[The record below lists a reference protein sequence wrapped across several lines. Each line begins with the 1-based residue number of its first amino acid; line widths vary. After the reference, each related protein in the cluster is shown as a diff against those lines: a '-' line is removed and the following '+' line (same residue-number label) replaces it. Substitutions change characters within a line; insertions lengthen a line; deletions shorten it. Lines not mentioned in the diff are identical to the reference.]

1 MKILIAED
9 DPVTLETLAAC
20 VRGEGFQTVLAGD
33 GQTAFRLWQ
42 KERPQIVCL
51 DIMLPGMDGFEL
63 CRRIRLEDETVPVL
77 FLSAKNEE
85 QDVVAGLRLGADD
98 FLRKPFGKAELMARV
113 HAVLRRSAPAE
124 PEAAAFFAFGPWR
137 VFAGLLHAQSGGK
150 VVDLT
155 PREVS
160 LLRVLAQHAGQPVA
174 RDVLLDACWG
184 MEYFPESRT
193 LDQHV
198 AMLRKKIENDP
209 AHPALIETV
218 RNIGYRHPLLRF
230 GASA

>member
-9 DPVTLETLAAC
+9 DPVTLDTLAAC
-20 VRGEGFQTVLAGD
+20 VRGEGFQAVLAGD

-42 KERPQIVCL
+42 KERPQLVCL

-98 FLRKPFGKAELMARV
+98 FLRKPFGKAELMARIQ
-113 HAVLRRSAPAE
+113 AALRRAAPTGAE
-124 PEAAAFFAFGPWR
+124 QAAMFAFGPWR
-137 VFAGLLHAQSGGK
+137 IFPGLLRAESGSAG
-150 VVDLT
+150 VDLT

-160 LLRVLAQHAGQPVA
+160 LLQVLSKHAGRPVP

-184 MEYFPESRT
+184 LEYFPESRT
-193 LDQHV
+193 LDQHI
-198 AMLRKKIENDP
+198 ATLRKKIEPDP
-209 AHPALIETV
+209 ARPALIETV
-218 RNIGYRHPLLRF
+218 RNIGYRHPVLWE
-230 GASA
+230 